1 MRGPRKSPKLDDV
14 LRDLMR
20 CLTRLERETGGTFT
34 FSLEWQP
41 REQPVQKRS
50 GGNKPAS
57 LSEDENGR
65 G

>member
-1 MRGPRKSPKLDDV
+1 MKRASKTPKLDDV

-50 GGNKPAS
+50 GGNKGAQRN
-57 LSEDENGR
+57 E
-65 G
+65 